1 MTTNGVP
8 NDVINNLDPFALI
21 ILIPIFAKFVYPMS
35 ERLGYRFTPIRK
47 ITWGFFTGVLA
58 MIWAAIVQ
66 LYVYRTSPCGYHAN
80 TCADA
85 DGKAL
90 PSPLNVWIQS
100 GSYILMSAPISFHF
114 GFLITFI
121 HEPFYLFIY

>member
-66 LYVYRTSPCGYHAN
+66 LYIYRTSPCGYQAN

-100 GSYILMSAPISFHF
+100 GSYILMSASFSSH
-114 GFLITFI
+114 
-121 HEPFYLFIY
+121 